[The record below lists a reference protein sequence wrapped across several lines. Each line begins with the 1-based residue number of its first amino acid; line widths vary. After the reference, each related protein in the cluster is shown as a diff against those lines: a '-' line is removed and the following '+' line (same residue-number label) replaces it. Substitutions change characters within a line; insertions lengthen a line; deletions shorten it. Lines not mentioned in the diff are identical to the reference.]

1 MNIDK
6 NKDPVLY
13 YTKVFEEFSN
23 NLNNQLELGKLNNT
37 DARILY
43 NNALA
48 EFNNKII
55 EYTYNNQEPIKMT
68 TLNEFASSTLEQY
81 KYQLPTILSGLIE
94 EEYETEEDAISV
106 MRQLG
111 FKKSEISSIFTGE
124 QVPTVAGIDRL
135 AQMFDITST
144 DEEAYLELQMYG
156 LADRNLLAAEED
168 ETEETEDDL
177 IAALEEL
184 YAESEE
190 DELDDEEDEEELE
203 DEEMEEDE
211 EPTIEDSRYSALES
225 QLTEFKANDAIKTT
239 LNRYIRQAEEML
251 DNGDILPSEFSAL
264 FNGVEEVDD
273 NEKVVAFKEFCTKNE
288 LNEFSSE
295 FGAYMNGFKLIEFGL
310 NILQQRG
317 KLPLYNQISKTQETE
332 YLSANA
338 NFSKADKEL
347 DSVAQFTANDLF
359 NKLKANLT

>member
-1 MNIDK
+1 MIDK

-23 NLNNQLELGKLNNT
+23 NLNNQLELGKINNT
-37 DARILY
+37 DAKLLY

-55 EYTYNNQEPIKMT
+55 EYTYNNQEPLKMT
-68 TLNEFASSTLEQY
+68 TLSEFANNTLEQY
-81 KYQLPTILSGLIE
+81 EYQLPTILSGLIE
-94 EEYETEEDAISV
+94 DEYESEDDAIEV

-111 FKKSEISSIFTGE
+111 FKKSEIASIFSGE

-144 DEEAYLELQMYG
+144 DEDAYLELQMYG
-156 LADRNLLAAEED
+156 LADRNLLAEEED
-168 ETEETEDDL
+168 TELEDNDDL

-184 YAESEE
+184 YEASEEEDDEDETEEEEE
-190 DELDDEEDEEELE
+190 DETEEEQEDDED
-203 DEEMEEDE
+203 
-211 EPTIEDSRYSALES
+211 DSRYSALEN

-239 LNRYIRQAEEML
+239 LNRYIRTAEEML
-251 DNGDILPSEFSAL
+251 NNGDILPSEFSAL

-273 NEKVVAFKEFCTKNE
+273 ADKVLAFKEFCTKNE

-310 NILQQRG
+310 NLLQQRG
-317 KLPLYNQISKTQETE
+317 KLPLYQQISSTQEKE

-338 NFSKADKEL
+338 NFSKQQDEEIEAGE
-347 DSVAQFTANDLF
+347 FTGKDFF
-359 NKLKANLT
+359 NKLKYTLHQ

>member
-23 NLNNQLELGKLNNT
+23 NLNNQLELGKLDNNK
-37 DARILY
+37 AKILY
-43 NNALA
+43 NNALSD
-48 EFNNKII
+48 FNNKII
-55 EYTYNNQEPIKMT
+55 EYTYNNQEPLKMT
-68 TLNEFASSTLEQY
+68 TLSEFASNTLEQY
-81 KYQLPTILSGLIE
+81 EYQLPTILSGLIE
-94 EEYETEEDAISV
+94 DEYESEDDAIEV

-111 FKKSEISSIFTGE
+111 FKKSEIASIFSGE

-144 DEEAYLELQMYG
+144 DEDAYLELQMYG
-156 LADRNLLAAEED
+156 LADRNLLAEEED
-168 ETEETEDDL
+168 TELEDDDDL
-177 IAALEEL
+177 IAALEDLYNQEDDEEL
-184 YAESEE
+184 
-190 DELDDEEDEEELE
+190 DEEDETEEY
-203 DEEMEEDE
+203 DEETDE
-211 EPTIEDSRYSALES
+211 EEEEEVDSRYSALEN

-239 LNRYIRQAEEML
+239 LNRYIRTAEEML

-273 NEKVVAFKEFCTKNE
+273 ADKVLAFKEFCTKNE

-317 KLPLYNQISKTQETE
+317 KLPLYQQISSTQEKE

-338 NFSKADKEL
+338 NFS
-347 DSVAQFTANDLF
+347 AQQDEEMEVGEFTGKDFF
-359 NKLKANLT
+359 NKLKYTLQQ

>member
-1 MNIDK
+1 MIDK

-23 NLNNQLELGKLNNT
+23 NLNNQLELGKLDNNK
-37 DARILY
+37 AKILY
-43 NNALA
+43 NNALSD
-48 EFNNKII
+48 FNNKII
-55 EYTYNNQEPIKMT
+55 EYTYNNQEPLKMT
-68 TLNEFASSTLEQY
+68 TLSEFASNTLEQY
-81 KYQLPTILSGLIE
+81 EYQLPTILSGLIE
-94 EEYETEEDAISV
+94 DEYESEDDAIEV

-111 FKKSEISSIFTGE
+111 FKKSEIASIFSGE

-144 DEEAYLELQMYG
+144 DEDAYLELQMYG
-156 LADRNLLAAEED
+156 LADRNLLAEEED
-168 ETEETEDDL
+168 TELEDDDDL
-177 IAALEEL
+177 IAALEDLYNQEDDEEL
-184 YAESEE
+184 
-190 DELDDEEDEEELE
+190 DEEDETEEY
-203 DEEMEEDE
+203 DEETDE
-211 EPTIEDSRYSALES
+211 EEEEDSRYSALEN

-239 LNRYIRQAEEML
+239 LNRYIRTAEEML

-273 NEKVVAFKEFCTKNE
+273 ADKVLAFKEFCTKNE

-295 FGAYMNGFKLIEFGL
+295 FGAYMNGFKLIEFVL

-317 KLPLYNQISKTQETE
+317 KLPLYQQISSTQEKE

-338 NFSKADKEL
+338 NFS
-347 DSVAQFTANDLF
+347 AQQDAEEEAGEFTGKDFF
-359 NKLKANLT
+359 NKLKYTLQQ

>member
-23 NLNNQLELGKLNNT
+23 NLNNQLELGKLDNNK
-37 DARILY
+37 AKILY
-43 NNALA
+43 NNALSD
-48 EFNNKII
+48 FNNKII
-55 EYTYNNQEPIKMT
+55 EYTYNNQEPLKMT
-68 TLNEFASSTLEQY
+68 TLSEFASNTLEQY
-81 KYQLPTILSGLIE
+81 EYQLPTILSGLIE
-94 EEYETEEDAISV
+94 DEYESEDDAIEV

-111 FKKSEISSIFTGE
+111 FKKSEIASIFSGE

-144 DEEAYLELQMYG
+144 DEDAYLELQMYG
-156 LADRNLLAAEED
+156 LADRNLLAEEED
-168 ETEETEDDL
+168 TELEDDDDL
-177 IAALEEL
+177 IAALEDLYNQEDDEEL
-184 YAESEE
+184 
-190 DELDDEEDEEELE
+190 DEEDETEEY
-203 DEEMEEDE
+203 DEETDE
-211 EPTIEDSRYSALES
+211 EEEEDSRYSALEN

-239 LNRYIRQAEEML
+239 LNRYIRTAEEML

-273 NEKVVAFKEFCTKNE
+273 ADKVLAFKEFCTKNE

-310 NILQQRG
+310 NVLQQRG
-317 KLPLYNQISKTQETE
+317 KLPLYQQISSTQEKE

-338 NFSKADKEL
+338 NFS
-347 DSVAQFTANDLF
+347 AQQDAEEEAGEFTGKDFF
-359 NKLKANLT
+359 NKLKYTLQQ